1 MTSLHLWSTTIWH
14 DQRQNRQRKDSR
26 AHIGTDASPGNG
38 RSGFIV
44 EAIEEKI
51 ARRKPVRWKPKTA
64 RGHRMAVLLEAG
76 RSERMPL
83 LSDERMEQELS
94 ERRGRKC

>member
-1 MTSLHLWSTTIWH
+1 MTNAKTVSLKIPARILE
-14 DQRQNRQRKDSR
+14 QMP
-26 AHIGTDASPGNG
+26 ASGNG

-64 RGHRMAVLLEAG
+64 RGRRMAVLLEAG

-94 ERRGRKC
+94 KRRGRKF